1 MSNITCIS
9 GGRVIDPANNR
20 DATGDIY
27 AVDGKIVP
35 DLSEQN
41 KKQAQQFKAD
51 GMIVC
56 PGLVDIHT
64 HLCEP
69 GDTHRESIQTGTWAA
84 AAGGFTSIVCM
95 PNKNQPSDNAGTIQ
109 QINDAVKR
117 DALVNVFPT
126 GALTKGMKGKELAPA
141 GSLKRSGIVAITDSY
156 LSVQNNE
163 IMRRAIEY
171 AHMFDLVVMD
181 HSQDEALTDGAVMN
195 EGIWSLRLGLRGWPS
210 AAEDIIVSRN
220 VILSTYTG
228 AHIHLQQI
236 STSNAVEIIRR
247 AKLRQVN
254 ISAEVTPHHLS
265 LSDECIQNYDTN
277 FKTNPPLR
285 TLKDQAALIDGLND
299 GTIDCISTNHMPH
312 TDYEKNVEFDHAPF
326 GVIGLETSLAV
337 SLKVLVHSQKCN
349 LSQLIKLLTCN
360 PSNLLKLGKGTLSP
374 GADAD
379 ITLFD
384 PNEEWVVDVEKFQS
398 RSSNSPWI
406 GETLRGKVK
415 QTFVSGKLV
424 WDKDHVIL
432 PEMHSS

>member
-1 MSNITCIS
+1 MSIITWIT

-20 DATGDIY
+20 DAIGDIY

-35 DLSEQN
+35 SLSGKE
-41 KKQAQQFKAD
+41 KKQAQQIKAE
-51 GMIVC
+51 GLIIC
-56 PGLVDIHT
+56 PGFVDIHT

-69 GDTHRESIQTGTWAA
+69 GDTHRETIQTGTWAA
-84 AAGGFTSIVCM
+84 AAGGFTTVVCM
-95 PNKNQPSDNAGTIQ
+95 PNANQPSDNAGTIQ
-109 QINDAVKR
+109 QINDAVER

-126 GALTKGMKGKELAPA
+126 GALTIGMEGNELAPA

-156 LSVQNNE
+156 RSVQKNE

-171 AHMFDLVVMD
+171 ASMFNLVVMD
-181 HSQDEALTDGAVMN
+181 HCQDRALTEGSVMN

-247 AKLRQVN
+247 AKQRNVN
-254 ISAEVTPHHLS
+254 ISAEVTPHHLH
-265 LSDECIQNYDTN
+265 LSDECVKNYDTN

-285 TLKDQAALIDGLND
+285 TPEDQAALIEGLLD
-299 GTIDCISTNHMPH
+299 GTLDCISTDHMPH
-312 TDYEKNVEFDHAPF
+312 TDYEKNVEYDLAPF

-337 SLKVLVHSQKCN
+337 CLKVLVHSKKCA

-374 GADAD
+374 SADAD

-384 PNEEWVVDVEKFQS
+384 PDEEWVVDPDKFQS
-398 RSSNSPWI
+398 RSRNSPWI
-406 GETLRGKVK
+406 GKLLKGKVK
-415 QTFVSGKLV
+415 QTFVAGRKV
-424 WDKDHVIL
+424 WDGDRVIL
-432 PEMHSS
+432 PENFNG

>member
-1 MSNITCIS
+1 MSTITWIS

-35 DLSEQN
+35 GLSDKE
-41 KKQAQQFKAD
+41 KKQAQQIKAE
-51 GMIVC
+51 GLIIC
-56 PGLVDIHT
+56 PGFVDIHT

-69 GDTHRESIQTGTWAA
+69 GDTHRETIQTGTWAA
-84 AAGGFTSIVCM
+84 AAGGYTTVVCM
-95 PNKNQPSDNAGTIQ
+95 PNANQPSDNAGTIQ
-109 QINDAVKR
+109 QINDAVER

-126 GALTKGMKGKELAPA
+126 GALTIGMEGNELAPA
-141 GSLKRSGIVAITDSY
+141 GSLQRSGIVAITDSY
-156 LSVQNNE
+156 RSVQNNE
-163 IMRRAIEY
+163 IMRRAVEY
-171 AHMFDLVVMD
+171 ANMFNLVVMD
-181 HSQDEALTDGAVMN
+181 HCQDRALTEGSVMN

-247 AKLRQVN
+247 AKQRNVN
-254 ISAEVTPHHLS
+254 ISAEVTPHHLH
-265 LSDECIQNYDTN
+265 LSDEYVKNYDTN

-285 TLKDQAALIDGLND
+285 TPEDQAALIEGLLD
-299 GTIDCISTNHMPH
+299 GTLDCISTDHMPH
-312 TDYEKNVEFDHAPF
+312 TDYEKNVEYDQAPF

-337 SLKVLVHSQKCN
+337 CLKVLVHSKQCD
-349 LSQLIKLLTCN
+349 LSQLIKLLTSN

-384 PNEEWVVDVEKFQS
+384 PDEEWVVDPDKFQS
-398 RSSNSPWI
+398 RSMNSPWI
-406 GETLRGKVK
+406 GKSLRGKVK
-415 QTFVSGKLV
+415 QTFVAGRKV
-424 WDKDHVIL
+424 WDGDRVIL
-432 PEMHSS
+432 PENING